1 MGSGSKLVVLRFS
14 ETEFE
19 ALLRRCSEFMRK
31 QRQIE
36 AVRVAGKPIA
46 MLKKRSSAA

>member
-19 ALLRRCSEFMRK
+19 SLLRRCSEYLRA
-31 QRQIE
+31 QRQID
-36 AVRVAGKPIA
+36 ASRVACKPIV
-46 MLKKRSSAA
+46 MVKKRSSAA